1 VRSTSFP
8 LSIQQGSQRFRA
20 PDVTLLCA
28 LGSTSQQDNKLATP
42 LGEVHAPSGPDV
54 DSKLG
59 HTVAHRFNV
68 AEKTSFKSLDPG
80 NHTPR
85 IVASAKWSSHA
96 VNSESALTL
105 NAAPL

>member
-1 VRSTSFP
+1 M
-8 LSIQQGSQRFRA
+8 QQGNQRFRA

-54 DSKLG
+54 DSELG

-80 NHTPR
+80 NHNTTNRGVCQMVKPR
-85 IVASAKWSSHA
+85 GELRECLDDEHGVTVIGR
-96 VNSESALTL
+96 
-105 NAAPL
+105 